1 MMGMFSLCM
10 KQILRILQVILIT
23 GGYTTT
29 RDLETVEV
37 PFVHIP
43 TKEMKTKIIDAQV
56 LGGGEASCSPPSL
69 PMGSACHNTF
79 YTQVPL
85 ESIHSLSISRDG
97 LILTLP
103 IFKFLFTVSTQ
114 SMAGKSSKMLGLF
127 GKVFPNV

>member
-43 TKEMKTKIIDAQV
+43 TKK
-56 LGGGEASCSPPSL
+56 LGDEDED
-69 PMGSACHNTF
+69 H
-79 YTQVPL
+79 
-85 ESIHSLSISRDG
+85 
-97 LILTLP
+97 
-103 IFKFLFTVSTQ
+103 
-114 SMAGKSSKMLGLF
+114 
-127 GKVFPNV
+127 